1 MLFIIVVCITVRVM
15 EFLNL
20 QCWVHY
26 WFNWPANNLY
36 FVLFTFFT
44 VWAGFSLQAVET
56 TYSKLLNKIPS
67 DNSSLW
73 DRNNKTHCLAV
84 VKRDIHHVGAWQ
96 QWLVG
101 VLFWLNTEPIKCY
114 SLTSYT
120 ERDSNNPLDQSKVLS
135 KLLRLFFYHLCSH
148 YSITVEKGHEGWEY
162 RNVCDMTQRL
172 CAEFGVSVKWAA
184 GKPPQIRDCNLV
196 TSCSALYKGYLVKL

>member
-1 MLFIIVVCITVRVM
+1 M

-20 QCWVHY
+20 QCRVHY

-44 VWAGFSLQAVET
+44 VWAAFSVQAVET

-120 ERDSNNPLDQSKVLS
+120 ERDSNNPLNQSKVLS
-135 KLLRLFFYHLCSH
+135 KLLRWFFIISAL
-148 YSITVEKGHEGWEY
+148 ITQSQWRK
-162 RNVCDMTQRL
+162 DMKDGIQKCVWQRL
-172 CAEFGVSVKWAA
+172 RAEFSVSVKWAA
-184 GKPPQIRDCNLV
+184 GKPPQIRDCNFV

>member
-20 QCWVHY
+20 QCRVHY

-135 KLLRLFFYHLCSH
+135 KLLRLFF
-148 YSITVEKGHEGWEY
+148 I
-162 RNVCDMTQRL
+162 
-172 CAEFGVSVKWAA
+172 
-184 GKPPQIRDCNLV
+184 I
-196 TSCSALYKGYLVKL
+196 SALITQSQWRKDMKDGNTEMCVTWHKDSVLSSVCQSNEQPGSLPKSGIVI

>member
-1 MLFIIVVCITVRVM
+1 M

-20 QCWVHY
+20 QCRVHY

-44 VWAGFSLQAVET
+44 VWVAFSVQAVET

-120 ERDSNNPLDQSKVLS
+120 ERDSNNPLNQSKVLS
-135 KLLRLFFYHLCSH
+135 KLLRLFFIISAL
-148 YSITVEKGHEGWEY
+148 ITQSQWRK
-162 RNVCDMTQRL
+162 DMKDGIQKCVWQRL
-172 CAEFGVSVKWAA
+172 RAEFSVSVKWAA
-184 GKPPQIRDCNLV
+184 GKPPQIRDCNFV